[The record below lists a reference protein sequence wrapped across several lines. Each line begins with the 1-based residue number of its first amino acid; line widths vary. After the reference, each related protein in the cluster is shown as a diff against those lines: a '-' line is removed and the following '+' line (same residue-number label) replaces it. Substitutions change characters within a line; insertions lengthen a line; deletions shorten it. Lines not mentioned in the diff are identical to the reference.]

1 MQSITLAI
9 VGSGGAGVVSS
20 GEMILKA
27 AAQAGYYGLMRKSFG
42 PQIRGG
48 ESAAIIRLSNQP
60 VGNFSDDIQLLFAL
74 EWHNFSRFGDE
85 IPVSNDTLVIQN
97 KIAGE
102 LPPFA
107 AEPKVIT
114 VDFSTAAQEAESE
127 KANMALFG
135 YVGAWLNLPVQVLEE
150 ILRGRL
156 HKLEQT
162 IQTVNVS
169 AMSEGMKL
177 LQSHPLNLSLPE
189 INPNFKNHKPWIAT
203 GNQLAGLGALEAG
216 IRFVAA
222 YPITPAS
229 DCLEWI
235 ANHIES
241 VKGHLVQAED
251 ELAAINMVIGAG
263 YSGVPAMTATSGPGL
278 SLMCEAMGLAIA
290 SETPTVIL
298 DVMRG
303 GPSTGIPT
311 KSEQTDLNIALYGM
325 HGDAPHVVLS
335 ALSIE
340 DCFYTMA
347 WASKL
352 AFDLQTLVIVLS
364 DQFIGQSSKIIEPLQ
379 EVPFK
384 APILTSTESLK
395 NETPVE
401 NYMRYEDTESGIS
414 PMAVPGTPGCMYT
427 ADGLEH
433 NDHAIPSPTATYHH
447 QQLDKRLRKLNQYD
461 FGDSWGTVSGEG
473 EWVVVCWGSLQSTV
487 LEAQQL
493 LQIKQI
499 TIKVIALRLISP
511 LPHTQLQEVFGS
523 ASKILVVEQN
533 HQGQLTHY
541 LRSHEWNNL
550 KFVAMAQP
558 GPNLISPSAVAAA
571 VEACFI
577 KSDENSTSS

>member
-1 MQSITLAI
+1 MQSITIAI
-9 VGSGGAGVVSS
+9 VGAGGSGVVSL

-27 AAQAGYYGLMRKSFG
+27 AAKAGYYGLMRKSFG

-48 ESAAIIRLSNQP
+48 ESAAIIRLAEQP
-60 VGNFSDDIQLLFAL
+60 VGNFTDDIHLLFAL
-74 EWHNFSRFGDE
+74 EWRNFSRFGDE
-85 IPVSNDTLVIQN
+85 IPVSNQTLVIQDST
-97 KIAGE
+97 AGD
-102 LPPFA
+102 LPNFTTNPIVTTLNFKA
-107 AEPKVIT
+107 
-114 VDFSTAAQEAESE
+114 AAQEAESD

-135 YVGAWLNLPVQVLEE
+135 YVGAWLNLSHQELEE
-150 ILRGRL
+150 IVFGRL
-156 HKLEQT
+156 SKLEHN
-162 IQTVNVS
+162 IQVVNVS

-177 LQSHPLNLSLPE
+177 LQQHPLSLARPAS
-189 INPNFKNHKPWIAT
+189 NQKLQSSKPWIAT

-229 DCLEWI
+229 DCLEWM
-235 ANHIES
+235 APHMES
-241 VKGHLVQAED
+241 VQGHLVQAED

-347 WASKL
+347 WASQL

-364 DQFIGQSSKIIEPLQ
+364 DQFLGQSSKIIDPLS

-384 APILTSTESLK
+384 APALPVMESLK
-395 NETPVE
+395 NAVPVE
-401 NYMRYEDTESGIS
+401 DYMRYEDTETGIS
-414 PMAVPGTPGCMYT
+414 PMATPGAPGCMYT

-433 NDHAIPSPTATYHH
+433 NEHAVPSPSARYHH

-461 FGDSWGTVSGEG
+461 VGDSWGVVSGEG
-473 EWVVVCWGSLQSTV
+473 DWVVVCWGSLQASV
-487 LEAQQL
+487 LEAQRL
-493 LQIKQI
+493 LQDMNIA
-499 TIKVIALRLISP
+499 IKVIALRLISP
-511 LPHTQLQEVFGS
+511 LPQSQLQAAFGD
-523 ASKILVVEQN
+523 AHKILVVEQN
-533 HQGQLTHY
+533 HQGQLAHY
-541 LRSHEWNNL
+541 LRGHVWGEVQ
-550 KFVAMAQP
+550 FVGVAHP
-558 GPNLISPSAVAAA
+558 GPNLITPAKVVAA
-571 VEACFI
+571 VEDCFLDI
-577 KSDENSTSS
+577 DAG